1 MDAPDESPKSSD
13 VETKKDLYDGQP
25 STTEVISVHSGSSDY
40 RLYKR
45 RFVGLVGLVVL
56 NVVSGMTWPWF
67 GPISNDMVAEFGI
80 TLDQVN
86 WLGNVMACIYLP
98 VSLAVPEVIRRY
110 GIRRC
115 CDIGA
120 ATLLISAWIRYAGTV
135 HSLSSGGAYALLFVG
150 QFFAAIAQPIFQ
162 VIGPK
167 YSETWFDLKG
177 RTTATMILAIANP
190 VGGALGQ
197 LLSPIVG
204 NTRQSILVLGIMSS
218 VAAPFVFLISAAPP
232 TPPTYSASKKAPGI
246 LSLLRVM
253 ANKGRSTDPSMTFR
267 ERIDFT
273 IMFFVFGVLSSAVN
287 VFGILTGEILQPVG
301 YSSDTAGFMG
311 ATLIL
316 SGILAAVVTAPLFDR
331 VFTSHL
337 AITAKSLVP
346 ILAVA
351 WLCFIWVV
359 KPNNAGA
366 VYALCAIVG
375 IASITMLP
383 VALELACEIT
393 RNADGSSALLWF
405 ACNSFA
411 IIFILVEGALRA
423 GPNANPPLN
432 MRNALIFNGVVVM
445 ATSSSIFFLRGRQTR
460 KQLDQEKRRQS
471 ISLQTRPPAEP
482 AGEA

>member
-1 MDAPDESPKSSD
+1 MDARDESPKSSD
-13 VETKKDLYDGQP
+13 AEAKKDLYDGQP
-25 STTEVISVHSGSSDY
+25 SVTEVISVHSGSSDY

-45 RFVGLVGLVVL
+45 RFVVL
-56 NVVSGMTWPWF
+56 NIVSGMTWPWF
-67 GPISNDMVAEFGI
+67 GPISNDMVAQFGI

-98 VSLAVPEVIRRY
+98 VSLAVPEIIRRY

-190 VGGALGQ
+190 IGGALGQ

-246 LSLLRVM
+246 LSLLRVI

-273 IMFFVFGVLSSAVN
+273 IVFFVFGVLSSASV
-287 VFGILTGEILQPVG
+287 VQFIQPVG

-316 SGILAAVVTAPLFDR
+316 SGIVAAVVTAPLFDR

-337 AITAKSLVP
+337 AITAKFLVP

-375 IASITMLP
+375 IA
-383 VALELACEIT
+383 
-393 RNADGSSALLWF
+393 NADGSSALLWF
-405 ACNSFA
+405 ACNGFA

-471 ISLQTRPPAEP
+471 ISLQTRPPAES